1 MTLHLR
7 PTSDGDLSPVAD
19 FSHVN
24 LNRWRARGSLASQ
37 VTDGIPAGPEL
48 ESHRDHAGTAVA
60 NPAELRIIVPPPSF
74 RLSAPL
80 RRRKPSLCSPFQG
93 V

>member
-1 MTLHLR
+1 MTHHLR
-7 PTSDGDLSPVAD
+7 PGSDANLSPGAH
-19 FSHVN
+19 FSLVN
-24 LNRWRARGSLASQ
+24 LNRWRARGNLASQ
-37 VTDGIPAGPEL
+37 VIDGR
-48 ESHRDHAGTAVA
+48 S
-60 NPAELRIIVPPPSF
+60 IVPPPSF